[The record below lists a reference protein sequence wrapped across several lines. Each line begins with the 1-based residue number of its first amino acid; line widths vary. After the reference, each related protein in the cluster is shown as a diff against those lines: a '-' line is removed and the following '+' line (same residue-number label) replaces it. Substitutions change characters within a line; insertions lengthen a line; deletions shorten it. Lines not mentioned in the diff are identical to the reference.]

1 MICIACARQEWIITS
16 CVHGILQRILLLY
29 DDFIP
34 HQIDQWMKTNIHV
47 HCMHALPI
55 SPKKTSTSVLITRL
69 ERLGGPQITHQIKQ
83 QSNSVPKFKNFL
95 YHDTRALL
103 HNKINIVQKN
113 RLWPSIPLNVNT
125 AMTHCSRWCWHT
137 VYIWLTFL
145 RLCFRKRNLRT
156 LVSML
161 KRVYSPHLYHFEA
174 NVTLSYRLNTWKPYM
189 LLTRTTRNLI

>member
-113 RLWPSIPLNVNT
+113 GYDHPSPLTWTQQWHIVACDVDIQYT
-125 AMTHCSRWCWHT
+125 FDLLFYVCAFGREILGHLSPCSKEYIHLIFHT
-137 VYIWLTFL
+137 L
-145 RLCFRKRNLRT
+145 RQ
-156 LVSML
+156 M
-161 KRVYSPHLYHFEA
+161 
-174 NVTLSYRLNTWKPYM
+174 
-189 LLTRTTRNLI
+189 